1 MLCDQLLH
9 TLERCAD
16 PAFALTVG
24 GELWTWN
31 PAAESLFG
39 YLAPEALHRP
49 VEEVL
54 RPRGPLGVAINEAY
68 CARAAR
74 DGYVAAFDMQV
85 TTRTGRRIWIGVSVL
100 VFQATHTMPTMIV
113 HLAHDI
119 TADKRR
125 EKLVSRYVDIARK
138 VAAASDESQ
147 RLVPVNPL
155 SEQEGRI
162 LRALGDGKTPAEI
175 AQAVG
180 ISAQTLRNHLHHV
193 NQKLGTHNRLE
204 AVIHATRRKL
214 I

>member
-1 MLCDQLLH
+1 
-9 TLERCAD
+9 
-16 PAFALTVG
+16 
-24 GELWTWN
+24 
-31 PAAESLFG
+31 
-39 YLAPEALHRP
+39 
-49 VEEVL
+49 
-54 RPRGPLGVAINEAY
+54 
-68 CARAAR
+68 
-74 DGYVAAFDMQV
+74 
-85 TTRTGRRIWIGVSVL
+85 
-100 VFQATHTMPTMIV
+100 
-113 HLAHDI
+113 
-119 TADKRR
+119 
-125 EKLVSRYVDIARK
+125 VSRYVDIARK